1 MADAAENPEQESG
14 GDDGKIVSIHGGEA
28 PLSLSKKAEGGLT
41 FRFGFSFDLP
51 TIPSAMSVKTW
62 SHQQLINGALM
73 AAVALM
79 ALFMI
84 YQAKFAGAPGDKAM
98 ATGELRPNV
107 ATTFNPT
114 VEQPSLGAGSYV
126 DKLASVIGNV
136 SIGKGVFVAPF
147 ASIRGDEG
155 QPIVIGDGT
164 NVQDGVVLHGLE
176 TFADGAAVEK
186 NLVTVDGKKYAVYI
200 GAKVSLAHQSQVHG
214 PAAIGDHTFVGM
226 QALVFKAVVGKNV
239 VIEPGAKII
248 GVTIE
253 EGRYVP
259 AGMVV
264 TTQAAADAL
273 PKITP
278 AYPFA
283 TLNDGVLHVN
293 EQFADKYLELT
304 TGKKQAPAASGGHA
318 AKPSTSGASGGH
330 APAKPTE
337 EAPGAMADGAK
348 PGSSPAPKPASGH

>member
-1 MADAAENPEQESG
+1 MADAAEIPGQDG
-14 GDDGKIVSIHGGEA
+14 GADDGKIVSIHSGDT

-41 FRFGFSFDLP
+41 LRFAFDLP
-51 TIPSAMSVKTW
+51 KLPPVMAVNTW
-62 SHQQLINGALM
+62 SHQQLINGGLIVVVALM
-73 AAVALM
+73 AAFLV
-79 ALFMI
+79 
-84 YQAKFAGAPGDKAM
+84 YQNKFAGAPASHEM
-98 ATGELRPNV
+98 STGELRPNV

-114 VEQPSLGAGSYV
+114 VEQPSVGAGSYV

-136 SIGKGVFVAPF
+136 SLGKGVFVAPF

-164 NVQDGVVLHGLE
+164 NVQDGVVLHALE
-176 TFADGAAVEK
+176 TFEDGESVEK
-186 NLVTVDGKKYAVYI
+186 NLVTVDGKKYAVYV
-200 GAKVSLAHQSQVHG
+200 GKQVSLAHQSQVHG
-214 PAAIGDHTFVGM
+214 PAAVGDHTFVGM

-239 VIEPGAKII
+239 VIEPGAKVI

-273 PKITP
+273 PKIT
-278 AYPFA
+278 ATYAFA

-304 TGKKQAPAASGGHA
+304 TGEKLAPAASGGHA

-330 APAKPTE
+330 APTEPTA
-337 EAPGAMADGAK
+337 EAHSAMPDGAK